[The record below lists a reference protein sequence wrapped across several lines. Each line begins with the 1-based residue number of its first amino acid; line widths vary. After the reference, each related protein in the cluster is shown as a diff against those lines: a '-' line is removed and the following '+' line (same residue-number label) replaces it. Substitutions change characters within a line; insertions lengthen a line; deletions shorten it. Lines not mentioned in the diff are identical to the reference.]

1 MKYSGEEDMIR
12 QLAKVDEIMADWRR
26 YREKVS
32 LRDLLDNRDVR
43 NMVLYAMLITI
54 QAAIR
59 SAHHLVVQNYLPK
72 PGTYEETFLILRKAG
87 ILDPKVADDMARLAA
102 YRQNLVHAHQKVD
115 LREIYEI
122 LNNDLETLEIFKV
135 KLEKIIHESKK

>member
-1 MKYSGEEDMIR
+1 MRYSGEEDMIR
-12 QLAKVDEIMADWRR
+12 QLSRFDEILADWRR
-26 YREKVS
+26 YREKIS
-32 LRDLLDNRDVR
+32 LRDLLDNRDIR

-59 SAHHLVVQNYLPK
+59 SAHHLIVQDYLPK

-87 ILDPKVADDMARLAA
+87 ILDQQMADDMARLSS
-102 YRQNLVHAHQKVD
+102 YRQGLVHSHEHVD

-122 LNNDLETLEIFKV
+122 LTNDLQTLELYRA
-135 KLEKIIHESKK
+135 KLEKIIKEK